1 MTRHSNGRHV
11 TNTDKALSTSESVV
25 LAYSAKVGKSRDR
38 YLVTFRDL
46 KNVFAAGATLEEAV
60 FNARQA
66 LDGVL
71 ASMLDHGLDI
81 PVPTVPRRGEYE
93 VPVGLAISAPLS
105 LYLMRKRMNL
115 TMSQVAAALGVTYQ
129 RYQSIEKP
137 GANITARTL
146 QAAAAAM
153 GAVVEL
159 KIKPVRRLKAADV

>member
-1 MTRHSNGRHV
+1 
-11 TNTDKALSTSESVV
+11 
-25 LAYSAKVGKSRDR
+25 
-38 YLVTFRDL
+38 
-46 KNVFAAGATLEEAV
+46 
-60 FNARQA
+60 RQA

-81 PVPTVPRRGEYE
+81 PVPTKPRKGEYE
-93 VPVGLAISAPLS
+93 IPVGLAISAPLS

-115 TMSQVAAALGVTYQ
+115 TMAQVAVALGVTYQ

-137 GANITARTL
+137 GANITAKTL

-159 KIKPVRRLKAADV
+159 KIKPVRALKAANA